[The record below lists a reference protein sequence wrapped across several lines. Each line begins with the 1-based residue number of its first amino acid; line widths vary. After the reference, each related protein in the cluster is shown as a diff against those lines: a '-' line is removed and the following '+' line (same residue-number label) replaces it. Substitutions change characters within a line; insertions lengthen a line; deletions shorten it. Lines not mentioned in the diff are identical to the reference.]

1 MIKHTVKKLPS
12 NTFEIIIEISW
23 DEIEKEYKTAFDL
36 ILAEFSFEGF
46 RKGKVPSQI
55 AQKHIPK
62 DQVYSQ
68 LIRTLL
74 PRIYEEIIKKEG
86 LKPIVSP
93 KIDLVKAKEKETWQ
107 IKATLA
113 EKPTVDLGEYRK
125 KLLDIKA
132 GMKKDD
138 IWVPGKD
145 EAKKE
150 DQAATND
157 KILSAAL
164 SLILKEVK
172 CEIPLLLIESELN
185 RKLTALI
192 DDVQKIGLTVDNYLQ
207 SKGLTMDKLKEQY
220 TKEITDM
227 YKLEFILLEI
237 ADKEQIKV
245 EQADLDKLFGALKT
259 EKEQQAA
266 KANTYFYASVL
277 RKQKTLDFLISL

>member
-150 DQAATND
+150 DQAAKND
-157 KILSAAL
+157 KILDIMRL
-164 SLILKEVK
+164 SLEEHLPEEETNACIWRIKNIAKRVFQQ
-172 CEIPLLLIESELN
+172 SQVDF
-185 RKLTALI
+185 I
-192 DDVQKIGLTVDNYLQ
+192 DCP
-207 SKGLTMDKLKEQY
+207 SKFYSDCVTM
-220 TKEITDM
+220 
-227 YKLEFILLEI
+227 
-237 ADKEQIKV
+237 
-245 EQADLDKLFGALKT
+245 
-259 EKEQQAA
+259 
-266 KANTYFYASVL
+266 S
-277 RKQKTLDFLISL
+277 S